1 MTGDPYGPGEIMTTI
16 ARDVGVSKHIGSYSD
31 AIEAPA
37 GMRWLFTSGTPGIS
51 PETGDLPKGIEAQTR
66 QAWANIFTALKK
78 ANMSPADMVKVNT
91 TLIDANDRATYF
103 KVRKELL
110 GDVKPAFMLAVVNE
124 LVRAD
129 ILVEIEVVA
138 AAK

>member
-1 MTGDPYGPGEIMTTI
+1 MTTI

-37 GMRWLFTSGTPGIS
+37 GFRWLFTSGTPGIS

-66 QAWANIFTALKK
+66 QAWANILAALKK
-78 ANMSPADMVKVNT
+78 ANMTPADMVKVNT

-110 GDVKPAFMLAVVNE
+110 GDVKPAAMLTVVNE
-124 LVRAD
+124 LIRAD
-129 ILVEIEVVA
+129 MLVEIEVVA

>member
-1 MTGDPYGPGEIMTTI
+1 MATI

-37 GMRWLFTSGTPGIS
+37 DLRWLFTSGTPGIS

-66 QAWANIFTALKK
+66 QAWANIFAALEK
-78 ANMSPADMVKVNT
+78 ANMTPADMVKVNT

-110 GDVKPAFMLAVVNE
+110 GDVKPASTNSSE
-124 LVRAD
+124 LTCW
-129 ILVEIEVVA
+129 
-138 AAK
+138 

>member
-1 MTGDPYGPGEIMTTI
+1 MTTI

-37 GMRWLFTSGTPGIS
+37 GLRWLFTSGMPGIS
-51 PETGDLPKGIEAQTR
+51 PETGDLLKGIEAQTR
-66 QAWANIFTALKK
+66 QAWANIFGALKK
-78 ANMSPADMVKVNT
+78 ANMTPADMVKVNT
-91 TLIDANDRATYF
+91 TLIDANDRATYV

-110 GDVKPAFMLAVVNE
+110 GNVKPAFMLVVVNE

-129 ILVEIEVVA
+129 MLVEIEVVA

>member
-1 MTGDPYGPGEIMTTI
+1 MSNI

-37 GMRWLFTSGTPGIS
+37 DSRWLFTSGTPGVA
-51 PETGDLPKGIEAQTR
+51 PETGELPKGIEAQTR
-66 QAWANIFTALKK
+66 QAWANIFDALKK
-78 ANMSPADMVKVNT
+78 ANMTPADMVKVNT
-91 TLIDANDRATYF
+91 SLINADDRSTYV

-110 GDVKPAFMLAVVNE
+110 GDIKPAFMLAVVNQ
-124 LVRAD
+124 LVRPD
-129 ILVEIEVVA
+129 MLVEIEVVA

>member
-1 MTGDPYGPGEIMTTI
+1 MTTI

-31 AIEAPA
+31 AIEAP
-37 GMRWLFTSGTPGIS
+37 GDLRWLFTSGTPGIS

-66 QAWANIFTALKK
+66 QAWANIFAALEK
-78 ANMSPADMVKVNT
+78 ANMTPADMVKVNT
-91 TLIDANDRATYF
+91 TLTDANDRATYF

-110 GDVKPAFMLAVVNE
+110 GDVKPAAMLTVVNE

-129 ILVEIEVVA
+129 MLVEIEVVA

>member
-51 PETGDLPKGIEAQTR
+51 PETGDLPKGIEAQNE
-66 QAWANIFTALKK
+66 AG
-78 ANMSPADMVKVNT
+78 
-91 TLIDANDRATYF
+91 
-103 KVRKELL
+103 L
-110 GDVKPAFMLAVVNE
+110 GKHLYRLEEGKYVTCGHGEGEHNFNRRE
-124 LVRAD
+124 
-129 ILVEIEVVA
+129 
-138 AAK
+138 